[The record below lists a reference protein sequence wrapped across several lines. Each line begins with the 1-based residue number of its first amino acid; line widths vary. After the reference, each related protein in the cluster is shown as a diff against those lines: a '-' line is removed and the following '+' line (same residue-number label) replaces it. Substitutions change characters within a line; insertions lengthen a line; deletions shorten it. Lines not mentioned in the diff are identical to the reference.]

1 MPPDDKVVPLF
12 PGKNG
17 EVATPLSMDTELSA
31 DALLTCAQ
39 GKLDEIVIL
48 GVDRDGGPYIA
59 TSHGVVRA
67 LALIELCKAEIA
79 DMMRIERGWLI
90 EDDS

>member
-12 PGKNG
+12 PGKDG
-17 EVATPLSMDTELSA
+17 EVAIPLGTDTALPA
-31 DALLTCAQ
+31 DQLLQEAH
-39 GKLDEIVIL
+39 GRLDEIVIL
-48 GVDRDGGPYIA
+48 GVDRDGGPYVA